1 MQTNKKQLKHVNY
14 LWDDEVAA
22 KLDPVERLVYRS
34 NILGQDQHCLGIA
47 MATLITRPGSFCKLT
62 AVTSH
67 TEMADMALLSHNM
80 LVSS

>member
-62 AVTSH
+62 AVTSL
-67 TEMADMALLSHNM
+67 TKPIDAWLMALLWHT
-80 LVSS
+80 LV